1 MASALTGSELRELL
15 ATHGLTRARAAEMV
29 CATKAQFDKW
39 CLPEDSS
46 NYHPMPPAAVKLL
59 RILLGLEPVAQIKPK
74 KAAHGKTARI
84 VRLIR

>member
-1 MASALTGSELRELL
+1 MDGSELRELL
-15 ATHGLTRARAAEMV
+15 ARHGLTRAHAAEMV
-29 CATKAQFDKW
+29 CATKTQFDKW

-59 RILLGLEPVAQIKPK
+59 RILLGLEPVEAVKPK
-74 KAAHGKTARI
+74 KIAQNKPVRI

>member
-1 MASALTGSELRELL
+1 MVSPITGSELRELL
-15 ATHGLTRARAAEMV
+15 ARHGLTRACAAEMV

-59 RILLGLEPVAQIKPK
+59 RILLGLELVEPVKPK
-74 KAAHGKTARI
+74 KAAHDKTARI